1 MEQPVVASGIV
12 ALLFAAV
19 HLSGKYLRFLQ
30 ATPRSVW
37 LSFAGGVGLAY
48 VFVHLLPELAAW
60 HSGAEA
66 AASEEHVYLV
76 ALGGLL
82 LFYGIERLVRSA
94 RRGGPDREESG
105 AGLFW
110 THVGAYAVYNALIGY
125 LLLRGEEQGLQDLVL
140 YAVALGFHFLV
151 NDQGLREH
159 HGREYDS
166 EARWLL
172 AAAPLAGWAAGLF
185 LDLGDLTIATIFAFL
200 AGGIVLNVLKEELPE
215 DRDSRFWAL
224 ALGAGAFSALL
235 LAAR

>member
-30 ATPRSVW
+30 ATPRSIW

-66 AASEEHVYLV
+66 AASEEHIYLV
-76 ALGGLL
+76 ALAGLL
-82 LFYGIERLVRSA
+82 LFYGIERLVRTA
-94 RRGGPDREESG
+94 RRSPRDGESG

-110 THVGAYAVYNALIGY
+110 THVGSYAVYNALIGY
-125 LLLRGEEQGLQDLVL
+125 LLLRGEEQGLKELIL
-140 YAVALGFHFLV
+140 YAIALGFHFLV

-159 HGREYDS
+159 HGRAYDR

-172 AAAPLAGWAAGLF
+172 AAAPVGGWVAGHVLHLSDLAV
-185 LDLGDLTIATIFAFL
+185 ATIFAFL

-215 DRDSRFWAL
+215 DRESRFWAL

-235 LAAR
+235 LAAG